1 MYQRILKRS
10 WQIFWSY
17 KVLWVF
23 GFILALTTCSGA
35 RGLPPNSDG
44 NQGITYEVGDQEF
57 FSASSVDELE
67 NDLRE
72 LGREINDGLLVE
84 LREVF
89 IAIAAVIV
97 VVLLWITVA
106 SLLRYVTETALI
118 RMVDGYEESGK
129 PVSFRKGFKLGFSR
143 GAWRIFLIDVVVR
156 FPVYILFIALFA
168 LSLLPLLLWL
178 TGDTAAG
185 VFGLG
190 ASATMFLILVV
201 LAIIIGVAVTLFT
214 QFFRRVC
221 IIEGEGV
228 FASIGHGFSMA
239 IENPKEVIFT
249 GLIVLGIQ
257 IAGFLVFIPLLIVI
271 IPLVLVFILIGLVA
285 AGIPVALI
293 GGLGSLLFGGPIPW
307 IVAGAVGLPILIT
320 FMVAPFTFI
329 NGLIEAFVSIV
340 WTLTYRELK
349 GLPVG
354 VEEKQPEF
362 EKAPKPA
369 AA

>member
-1 MYQRILKRS
+1 
-10 WQIFWSY
+10 
-17 KVLWVF
+17 
-23 GFILALTTCSGA
+23 
-35 RGLPPNSDG
+35 
-44 NQGITYEVGDQEF
+44 
-57 FSASSVDELE
+57 
-67 NDLRE
+67 
-72 LGREINDGLLVE
+72 
-84 LREVF
+84 
-89 IAIAAVIV
+89 
-97 VVLLWITVA
+97 
-106 SLLRYVTETALI
+106 
-118 RMVDGYEESGK
+118 MVDGYEESGK

-214 QFFRRVC
+214 QIFRRVC
-221 IIEGEGV
+221 VIEEEGV
-228 FASIGHGFSMA
+228 FASIGHGFAMA
-239 IENPKEVIFT
+239 VDNPKQVIFT

-257 IAGFLVFIPLLIVI
+257 IAGMLVFVPLLIVI
-271 IPLVLVFILIGLVA
+271 LPLELIFILIGALA
-285 AGIPVALI
+285 AGVPVALI
-293 GGLGSLLFGGPIPW
+293 GGLGSVLFGGPIPW
-307 IVAGAVGLPILIT
+307 ILAGAVGLPILIT
-320 FMVAPFTFI
+320 FIVAPFAFI
-329 NGLIEAFVSIV
+329 SGLLEAFISIV

-349 GLPVG
+349 GLPVA

-369 AA
+369 AI